1 MASESTKS
9 KFDVFIEEK
18 YIPLNKNMKIAIPIV
33 LAAVLLAGF
42 YFLVF
47 SKNFTKI
54 KDLKEQERSLQ
65 ADVKKAKG
73 AADNLEQHE
82 QELKEI
88 KQQFEKISIVLPKAK
103 EIPALLT
110 GISDHGTS
118 AGLDFNLFTPGNETS
133 KDFYAEIPVSIN
145 VVGSFHNVAEFFDR
159 ARAWQAEFIRRG
171 QAIGVVRDEVFGPEK
186 VQLLD
191 RSVLA
196 RQPVGRVSGYNPAI
210 MHCDGAVLDQR
221 KCRRAKGR
229 TRHNVH
235 RHTCDQTPQ
244 HARLCPTQQAP
255 GGDDNQHKVG
265 MNAENRDLGNQ

>member
-1 MASESTKS
+1 MTTLLYA
-9 KFDVFIEEK
+9 FIAPRL
-18 YIPLNKNMKIAIPIV
+18 IPLNKNMKIAIPIV

-133 KDFYAEIPVSIN
+133 KDFYAEIPISIK
-145 VVGSFHNVAEFFDR
+145 VTGPYHNV
-159 ARAWQAEFIRRG
+159 
-171 QAIGVVRDEVFGPEK
+171 
-186 VQLLD
+186 
-191 RSVLA
+191 
-196 RQPVGRVSGYNPAI
+196 GYF
-210 MHCDGAVLDQR
+210 LDQVSKLER
-221 KCRRAKGR
+221 IVTVKNITLGGPKEAEGEMLLSSSCNLLTYRFLSEEERAQADQAQKKG
-229 TRHNVH
+229 
-235 RHTCDQTPQ
+235 
-244 HARLCPTQQAP
+244 
-255 GGDDNQHKVG
+255 KK
-265 MNAENRDLGNQ
+265 